1 VTNFIKYH
9 GLGNDFVVL
18 SPGPAAEA
26 LLAPDQARALCRRGF
41 GVGADG
47 VMTAGEATG
56 AHLAMR
62 LVNSDGSIPEMCG
75 NGIRCFV
82 KYAVDE
88 LGRRENPLLVAT
100 PGGIKPCHWHRGADG
115 TVATVEVDM
124 GAPSFER
131 ARVPMRGD
139 GEAIDV
145 EVPCDDRMFVATGV
159 NTGNPHMV
167 IFGSMAPPSD
177 PLRVGQA
184 ALAGRDT
191 ASSRP
196 GHSGPRDPA
205 RRPGSAERDLART
218 WGPRLTDHPLWTQ
231 GANVEFATALAPDHL
246 QVAVWERGCGL
257 TEACGTGA
265 TATAAAAVRH
275 GLAPFGAP
283 ITVSL
288 PGGDLAITIEPGFRT
303 AWMAGPAV
311 EVYRGALAAGW
322 NG

>member
-1 VTNFIKYH
+1 MTNFIKYH

-18 SPGPAAEA
+18 APGPEAEA

-41 GVGADG
+41 GIGADG
-47 VMTAGEATG
+47 VMTAGEAPG

-82 KYAVDE
+82 KYAVDV
-88 LGRRENPLLVAT
+88 LGREENPLLVAT

-124 GAPSFER
+124 GPPSFER
-131 ARVPMRGD
+131 ARVPMRGA

-145 EVPCDDRMFVATGV
+145 EVPCEDRIFVATGV

-167 IFGSMAPPSD
+167 IFGS
-177 PLRVGQA
+177 
-184 ALAGRDT
+184 
-191 ASSRP
+191 
-196 GHSGPRDPA
+196 
-205 RRPGSAERDLART
+205 AERELART
-218 WGPRLTDHPLWTQ
+218 WGPRLTDHPLWPE

-246 QVAVWERGCGL
+246 RVAVWERGCGL

-275 GLAPFGAP
+275 GLAPFGTP

-311 EVYRGALAAGW
+311 EVYRGVLAADW
-322 NG
+322 NA